1 MDNFVELSDLMTWP
15 GDSCPIKMTCLK
27 YLKWLSSEDNDEDDT
42 ILPDYHEGNC
52 HNYEQ
57 KEFYGQ

>member
-1 MDNFVELSDLMTWP
+1 MEKFLELSDLMHCT
-15 GDSCPIKMTCLK
+15 GDKCPLKMTCLK
-27 YLKWLSSEDNDEDDT
+27 YLKWLSSDDNDEDDI

-52 HNYEQ
+52 QNYEQ